1 MDFWGSIH
9 CCVAPAR
16 EAAPEL
22 VVEDVHGG
30 LWCDEEMPVIDVAE
44 KGVICEPMAMLLG
57 HNSADRAN
65 KMNHPQPLSRLSEGV
80 VLPMGGKR
88 ALRGLSDAST
98 AVPEDA
104 SPNDGGAMLA
114 ESADAGGDG
123 MSPSGLQSPAGYAA
137 SSVGT
142 EAFTPCSGRTTP
154 GQRRRRRMMMLRARE
169 SGSRASLVSIRD
181 SIAMTVTQ
189 ALNRI
194 GLHSEP
200 QQPIA
205 TRTETMEELFAGLPA
220 PAVPAR
226 NPSLTQ
232 VLEDF
237 TIADIRRLVENS
249 GNGIFENFY
258 KQSTNAHSMR
268 CTEWGSF
275 TPEPDV
281 EARRMSMRYIMPV
294 PKDVPDIAKKFVKIP
309 AEIKG
314 TTVCWF
320 RCDDNQEMVFHQRC
334 LSEGIMFSDR
344 FHVEFTYEFTALPD
358 GSGVRLRQWVE
369 TSWNKPLP
377 WSQGFLTRMLENK
390 VSKDSGSNAPKLLK
404 MMKEMRA
411 RMMEEAVDE
420 GVASA

>member
-1 MDFWGSIH
+1 
-9 CCVAPAR
+9 
-16 EAAPEL
+16 
-22 VVEDVHGG
+22 
-30 LWCDEEMPVIDVAE
+30 
-44 KGVICEPMAMLLG
+44 
-57 HNSADRAN
+57 
-65 KMNHPQPLSRLSEGV
+65 
-80 VLPMGGKR
+80 
-88 ALRGLSDAST
+88 
-98 AVPEDA
+98 
-104 SPNDGGAMLA
+104 
-114 ESADAGGDG
+114 
-123 MSPSGLQSPAGYAA
+123 
-137 SSVGT
+137 
-142 EAFTPCSGRTTP
+142 
-154 GQRRRRRMMMLRARE
+154 
-169 SGSRASLVSIRD
+169 
-181 SIAMTVTQ
+181 
-189 ALNRI
+189 
-194 GLHSEP
+194 
-200 QQPIA
+200 
-205 TRTETMEELFAGLPA
+205 MEELFAGLPA